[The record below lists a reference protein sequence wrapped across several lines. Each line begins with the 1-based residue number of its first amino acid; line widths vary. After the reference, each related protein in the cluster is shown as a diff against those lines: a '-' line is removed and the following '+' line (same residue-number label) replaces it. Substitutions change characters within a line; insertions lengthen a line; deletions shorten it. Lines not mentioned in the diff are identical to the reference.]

1 MAYLSKKAILSAYSQ
16 LSRLT
21 DDPSAQGATQVT
33 SALRY
38 LFALDE
44 FTKKFEKDCDT
55 SKRED
60 RDAFIEFVGNV
71 VSVNN
76 DYYTANFFNSLKGNQ
91 DYSVGSNFFSVNVV
105 KNSVVNPN
113 TDFDFPKRGN
123 NPLFVV
129 KAGCLIEKSD
139 FIPNLKEYLRTP
151 ELRNAFAV
159 WLMRFQPLDKEDVFV
174 SIINGLKNRYSD
186 ALINELSID
195 EQLVMQLV
203 GDGLIDNPYSLSIS
217 DFPSNS
223 SNKEAVVNLLPPKVL
238 SEKVRDS
245 FAHFVD
251 LVNQHTED
259 FSKYIEEF
267 ENRLSPHIEQLGI
280 GYTNVFQLV
289 DFDQYKAII
298 ERLQKEVPELAF
310 LAKERENHG
319 SKYMVWTTHRY
330 YRNFLSILASADFR
344 ANIDEQKK
352 RTVQVESSAVSQS
365 LRDYLRAM
373 RTKPFLLLAGISGT
387 GKSRIVKQLA
397 YKSCPDKAELRKDTT
412 SPGNYCL
419 IEVKPN
425 WHDSTELLG
434 YRSQIGTKHYVL
446 TPFVKFLVKAMLHSD
461 TPFFVCLD
469 EMNLAPVEQYFAEFL
484 SVLESRKKK
493 DGHITSEAL
502 IEADVFKE
510 FEGQLTAELF
520 GHESSTTGDYDAH
533 ATSDPTPRYGK
544 ENEVYDTL
552 KAEGLRIPEN
562 LIVIGTVNMDET
574 THQFSRKVI
583 DRAMTIE
590 MNIADG
596 EAPFTS
602 FFDDYEELAYVDNP
616 LGKDLFLPK
625 FVSADEALSAL
636 DEEDRQFLKDELPGK
651 LAALNR
657 ALNGTP
663 FKIAY
668 RVQNELILYF
678 AALRADSPDVEKEK
692 LLATA
697 IDSILMMKVLPRIE
711 GDVDLLKEPLK
722 ALADY
727 TANYPQSAD
736 KVKEMSE
743 RLERGQFTSFWP

>member
-1 MAYLSKKAILSAYSQ
+1 MELSHLLKLVAELPKNSTLDYVRGTDKCKYIDIDIEGQRIHSETPTGEAKSWAPTYLAELAPKIQENVPFNLSGLLNNKGSYRPVLETIIAHTREFYTVRKGTATALVWIPTKPKPILELEEIESTDIPPAKADETTAPIINKEMLSAELKKGFIAYFSNYLR
-16 LSRLT
+16 LST
-21 DDPSAQGATQVT
+21 GKCK
-33 SALRY
+33 
-38 LFALDE
+38 E
-44 FTKKFEKDCDT
+44 
-55 SKRED
+55 SK
-60 RDAFIEFVGNV
+60 IE
-71 VSVNN
+71 
-76 DYYTANFFNSLKGNQ
+76 
-91 DYSVGSNFFSVNVV
+91 
-105 KNSVVNPN
+105 
-113 TDFDFPKRGN
+113 
-123 NPLFVV
+123 
-129 KAGCLIEKSD
+129 
-139 FIPNLKEYLRTP
+139 EYL
-151 ELRNAFAV
+151 
-159 WLMRFQPLDKEDVFV
+159 
-174 SIINGLKNRYSD
+174 
-186 ALINELSID
+186 
-195 EQLVMQLV
+195 
-203 GDGLIDNPYSLSIS
+203 
-217 DFPSNS
+217 
-223 SNKEAVVNLLPPKVL
+223 NLY
-238 SEKVRDS
+238 R
-245 FAHFVD
+245 
-251 LVNQHTED
+251 
-259 FSKYIEEF
+259 KYIETPLHEKIPEF
-267 ENRLSPHIEQLGI
+267 HSIFEYDDVVSLN
-280 GYTNVFQLV
+280 
-289 DFDQYKAII
+289 
-298 ERLQKEVPELAF
+298 
-310 LAKERENHG
+310 
-319 SKYMVWTTHRY
+319 
-330 YRNFLSILASADFR
+330 NFFFEAQEILPQMSILLLDKWPE
-344 ANIDEQKK
+344 NQDERTLEYKPWTMIRHYKVFLELLRTFNQIAISIKPDTQLDK
-352 RTVQVESSAVSQS
+352 RELNDIQVKHH
-365 LRDYLRAM
+365 DYLRAM

-397 YKSCPDKAELRKDTT
+397 YKSCPDNAELRKDAT

-434 YRSQIGTKHYVL
+434 YRSQIRTKHYVL
-446 TPFVKFLVKAMLHSD
+446 TPFIKFLVKAMLHSD

-493 DGHITSEAL
+493 EGHITSEAL
-502 IEADVFKE
+502 IKADVFKE
-510 FEGQLTAELF
+510 FEGQLPAELF
-520 GHESSTTGDYDAH
+520 GHESSSTGDYDAH

-544 ENEVYDTL
+544 ENEVYETL

-596 EAPFTS
+596 EAPFMS

-625 FVSADEALSAL
+625 FVSADEALSAM
-636 DEEDRQFLKDELPGK
+636 DEDDRQFLKDELPGK

-722 ALADY
+722 ALVDY
-727 TANYPQSAD
+727 TAEYPQSRD
-736 KVKEMSE
+736 KVKEMSD
-743 RLERGQFTSFWP
+743 RLDRGQFTSFWP

>member
-44 FTKKFEKDCDT
+44 FTKKFGKDCDT

-344 ANIDEQKK
+344 ANIDKQKK
-352 RTVQVESSAVSQS
+352 RTIQVETAAVSQS
-365 LRDYLRAM
+365 LIDYLRAM

-397 YKSCPDKAELRKDTT
+397 YKSCPDNAGLRKDAT

-446 TPFVKFLVKAMLHSD
+446 TPFIKFLVKAMLHSD

-520 GHESSTTGDYDAH
+520 GHESSTSGDYHAH
-533 ATSDPTPRYGK
+533 ATSDPAPRYGK
-544 ENEVYDTL
+544 ENEVYETL

-596 EAPFTS
+596 EAPFMS

-625 FVSADEALSAL
+625 FVSADEALAAMA
-636 DEEDRQFLKDELPGK
+636 EEDHQFLKDELPSK

-727 TANYPQSAD
+727 TASYPQSAD
-736 KVKEMSE
+736 KVKEMAD
-743 RLERGQFTSFWP
+743 RLDRGQFTSFWP